1 MPAHPWARPPSRSA
15 GGFVEVLSGG
25 SGAPSIRWI
34 MPPRSPARLRDRT
47 AAADGAST
55 PRGSTSLTTAWR
67 ATYSTGCWPRAW
79 PAASRLRPA
88 GDEAGTGALSV
99 ERGRGEAASPPRWY
113 TPCSTYPSARSSNDH
128 QVRSQ
133 PVTVLQVAGS
143 SHGQSAG
150 TTGHQDDPCSSVS
163 ESRREVRQLR
173 REAGTVRDPCDGQ
186 QRQHHQSG
194 GVHAAGIRAVAPS
207 ACWRTAFRLSGETNY
222 HRAVAIDPLSCLPRH
237 LRTFDSGGQSM

>member
-15 GGFVEVLSGG
+15 GGLVEVLSGG

-55 PRGSTSLTTAWR
+55 PRGSTSLTTGWR

-79 PAASRLRPA
+79 PAPSRLRPA

-99 ERGRGEAASPPRWY
+99 ERSRGEAASPPRSY

-128 QVRSQ
+128 QVRS
-133 PVTVLQVAGS
+133 P
-143 SHGQSAG
+143 
-150 TTGHQDDPCSSVS
+150 
-163 ESRREVRQLR
+163 
-173 REAGTVRDPCDGQ
+173 
-186 QRQHHQSG
+186 
-194 GVHAAGIRAVAPS
+194 
-207 ACWRTAFRLSGETNY
+207 AFRLSGETNY

-237 LRTFDSGGQSM
+237 LRTFDSGGQSMTPDTPRARALPLPPLRATESPPDPFVQSVERHRDLGVLVVVGPADQQRP